1 MTTTAVNHLPA
12 SHDPSTSLAS
22 AVTVFNSIAVST
34 QIPRKPD
41 GSVELGDIREQSRQ
55 VLENLQTALARAGTD
70 LSNVLQLT
78 IYLTDMSERTGFN
91 EVYEQFFP
99 RPYPSRCAVEV
110 SSLARTGMKV
120 EVTAMAAIPPARS

>member
-12 SHDPSTSLAS
+12 SHDPATSLAS
-22 AVTVFNSIAVST
+22 AVTIFNSIAVST

-55 VLENLQTALARAGTD
+55 VLENLQTALARAGTS

-91 EVYEQFFP
+91 EVYEEFFP

-120 EVTAMAAIPPARS
+120 EVTAMAAIPPAGT